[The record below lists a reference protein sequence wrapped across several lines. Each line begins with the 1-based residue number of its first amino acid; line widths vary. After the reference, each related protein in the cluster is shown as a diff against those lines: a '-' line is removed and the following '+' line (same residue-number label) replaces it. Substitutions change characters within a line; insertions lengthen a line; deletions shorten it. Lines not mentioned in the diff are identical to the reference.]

1 MTRCLL
7 AQQSVV
13 VDVWNRISDVRRR
26 RRRRRR
32 PCRVKSTTTFSEN
45 DEDAFQSKTPNNTT
59 KRPTTFGEKPI
70 EDWSLSGL
78 RAEAQ
83 RQEQKAMKK
92 VSQATT
98 KLRKGKEKMEALL
111 LLCDRNA
118 SVEDL
123 EQKCPDVDVLET
135 DVKEKKTRLEDVRR
149 LTALLG
155 EVGKKVKPEDPRWI
169 ECVKYATTLD
179 ISDAPPPRPPRGPKK
194 VKNSNQNT
202 RPRRPY
208 FAYSS
213 TSNAFGDD
221 SNANEE
227 TTVEIRVGRTSED
240 NDIVSLDPTNDPNE
254 WWMHAAG
261 CPGSHVVI
269 KSKTPSDATFLDA
282 ALLAAKFS
290 KAARVG
296 RVKVSAVRCRQV
308 SKPKGAKPGL
318 VRLSGDVRT
327 IEVRLDESA
336 SRVDALERT
345 KT

>member
-59 KRPTTFGEKPI
+59 KRPTTFGGKPI

-135 DVKEKKTRLEDVRR
+135 DVKAVSYTH
-149 LTALLG
+149 LTL
-155 EVGKKVKPEDPRWI
+155 
-169 ECVKYATTLD
+169 
-179 ISDAPPPRPPRGPKK
+179 
-194 VKNSNQNT
+194 
-202 RPRRPY
+202 
-208 FAYSS
+208 
-213 TSNAFGDD
+213 
-221 SNANEE
+221 
-227 TTVEIRVGRTSED
+227 
-240 NDIVSLDPTNDPNE
+240 PT
-254 WWMHAAG
+254 
-261 CPGSHVVI
+261 
-269 KSKTPSDATFLDA
+269 
-282 ALLAAKFS
+282 
-290 KAARVG
+290 KA
-296 RVKVSAVRCRQV
+296 
-308 SKPKGAKPGL
+308 
-318 VRLSGDVRT
+318 
-327 IEVRLDESA
+327 
-336 SRVDALERT
+336 
-345 KT
+345 